1 MKAMAGE
8 FVVYGERGWGNVA
21 VEATLALIGAPYRV
35 VDTGATGP
43 ERPPATITA
52 QVPVLELPSGEIMS
66 ESAAILIW
74 LADAFPAAGLAPP
87 ADSPSRPAFLRW
99 MAFVSA
105 SIYALYWVRDVP
117 ARVVDGEAA
126 RAQVKARLDE
136 RIVRG
141 WAFMEAQLA
150 PGTWLLGEAISVLD
164 IYVTVVSRWSPRRRL
179 HGEIAP
185 RIAQVVRR
193 VEDHPRLAALLADRF
208 PIGLDPSEA

>member
-1 MKAMAGE
+1 MTGE

-21 VEATLALIGAPYRV
+21 VEAALTLIGAPYRV

-52 QVPVLELPSGEIMS
+52 QVPVLELPTGEIIT

-74 LADAFPAAGLAPP
+74 LADAHPAARLAPP
-87 ADSPSRPAFLRW
+87 TESPPRPAFLRW
-99 MAFVSA
+99 MTFVSA
-105 SIYALYWVRDVP
+105 SIYALYWVMDVP

-126 RAQVKARLDE
+126 QSQVKARLAE

-141 WAFMEAQLA
+141 WALMEAGIT
-150 PGTWLLGEAISVLD
+150 PGTWLLGEEITVLD
-164 IYVTVVSRWSPRRRL
+164 LYVTVVSRWTPRPRL

-185 RIAQVVRR
+185 RIGEIVRR
-193 VEDHPRLAALLADRF
+193 VEGHPRLAKFWAERF
-208 PIGLDPSEA
+208 PFGLDPDEA